1 MVSVTL
7 NVAVPQP
14 SDVNTCEGFC
24 KLDVADPSPKFQ
36 EYVYGPVPATEE
48 VNPTEAPEHGLSV
61 NVNVGT
67 GCSKT
72 VIAMVVELL
81 QPPEV
86 TVYTIVAVPAAT
98 PVITPLELIV
108 AIFELVVV
116 HVPPPVVEVAVIV
129 PPTQSD
135 VAVSDI
141 GLTVGALTTTAC
153 VTLVV
158 HPFNPVTV
166 YEIIAVPELTPVTT
180 PVLEPTVAMF
190 VAVLDQTP
198 PTVLLVKVVVAL
210 LQTVNVPSISATV
223 GTANTVTIF
232 VADAVQLVCELVKL

>member
-1 MVSVTL
+1 MVSVTS

-36 EYVYGPVPATEE
+36 EYVYGPVPVTEE
-48 VNPTEAPEHGLSV
+48 VNPTEAPEHGLFV

-72 VIAMVVELL
+72 VIPMAVELL
-81 QPPEV
+81 QPPDE
-86 TVYTIVAVPAAT
+86 TVYTTELVPAAT

-108 AIFELVVV
+108 AIFVLSIV
-116 HVPPPVVEVAVIV
+116 HVPPAVAEVAVIV

-158 HPFNPVTV
+158 QPFNPVT
-166 YEIIAVPELTPVTT
+166 E
-180 PVLEPTVAMF
+180 
-190 VAVLDQTP
+190 
-198 PTVLLVKVVVAL
+198 
-210 LQTVNVPSISATV
+210 
-223 GTANTVTIF
+223 
-232 VADAVQLVCELVKL
+232 

>member
-1 MVSVTL
+1 MPVT
-7 NVAVPQP
+7 
-14 SDVNTCEGFC
+14 EG
-24 KLDVADPSPKFQ
+24 
-36 EYVYGPVPATEE
+36 ENATEL
-48 VNPTEAPEHGLSV
+48 PEHGLSV

-108 AIFELVVV
+108 AIFVLADI
-116 HVPPPVVEVAVIV
+116 HVPPAVVEVAVMV

-158 HPFNPVTV
+158 HPFKPVTV

-180 PVLEPTVAMF
+180 PVLEPTIAMF

-198 PTVLLVKVVVAL
+198 PAVLLVNVVVKS
-210 LQTVNVPSISATV
+210 LQTVNVPPIPRTV
-223 GTANTVTIF
+223 GTSNTVTIF
-232 VADAVQLVCELVKL
+232 VADAEQLVCELVKL